1 MPGRQSLP
9 GRGEGDMRT
18 RTLLPIFAL
27 VLLAGCASTGA
38 DLAAVSAAAPKLGAN
53 NGRVYFYRSASIV
66 GAVIQPEIRL
76 NGQPVGTS
84 VPGGSFFVDRPR
96 GSYAASTSTEVET
109 QLNFTLAPGET
120 KYIRTS
126 ISPGVVAGHMNF
138 ELVSKSVAESEM
150 TR

>member
-1 MPGRQSLP
+1 
-9 GRGEGDMRT
+9 MRT
-18 RTLLPIFAL
+18 RIFLAIFA
-27 VLLAGCASTGA
+27 VMFLAGCASTGA
-38 DLAAVSAAAPKLGAN
+38 NLTEVAAAAPRLGPN

-76 NGQPVGTS
+76 NGQPVGSS

-96 GSYAASTSTEVET
+96 GSYAATTATEVET
-109 QLNFTLAPGET
+109 KLNFTLAAGET
-120 KYIRTS
+120 KYVRTS